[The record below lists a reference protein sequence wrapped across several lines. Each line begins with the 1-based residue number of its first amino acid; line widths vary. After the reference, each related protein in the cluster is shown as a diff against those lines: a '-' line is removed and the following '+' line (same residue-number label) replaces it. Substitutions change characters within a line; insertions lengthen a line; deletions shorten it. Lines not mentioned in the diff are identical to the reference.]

1 LAAEAQSPPVTL
13 PNQQN
18 AVDPTS
24 LAAAQSTADQI
35 QSVAQ
40 QVTQVTQDP
49 TIPVEDKAHTV
60 PMLAD
65 QFNGLVVQWQQQ
77 VANMTAAS
85 SGEQSPLPDPSPPA
99 LNASQSDLT
108 ATQDQLFSGYRRGPA
123 DDHRFSGPHLVAHR

>member
-1 LAAEAQSPPVTL
+1 
-13 PNQQN
+13 
-18 AVDPTS
+18 
-24 LAAAQSTADQI
+24 
-35 QSVAQ
+35 
-40 QVTQVTQDP
+40 
-49 TIPVEDKAHTV
+49 
-60 PMLAD
+60 MLAD

-108 ATQDQLFSGYRRGPA
+108 ATQDQLFSGDRRGPA